1 MSKIPEKFKNDDEI
15 KTYNPWKKLAEDYD
29 KLALNDDCLYGQDN
43 KYYCEDDLSAINDF
57 NKKWKGTTDE
67 IITTIPVEPWWG
79 NPLEAKLIIL
89 TLNPGYVPEVNE
101 SLAKLLQSN
110 KIIRQKLMAYKKKTL
125 LLEAE
130 SFLPEDDVKDIP
142 ISLKEAVNM
151 LDDWYWYEKLKSLRK
166 EVEEKYKLTED
177 EFFKHIA
184 LIEYHGYSSIK
195 SDHEF
200 PLKNK
205 KTKFPNYL
213 ETQIFIKKMIWYLA
227 EKKDV
232 RFLIMRS
239 KTKWKNLLN
248 DGWLNLSNDNQKTFL
263 EIYNDN
269 NNGVIFYKTNNGMSQ
284 AITKKNLGQ
293 IYEKLKKIFE

>member
-130 SFLPEDDVKDIP
+130 SFL
-142 ISLKEAVNM
+142 
-151 LDDWYWYEKLKSLRK
+151 
-166 EVEEKYKLTED
+166 
-177 EFFKHIA
+177 
-184 LIEYHGYSSIK
+184 
-195 SDHEF
+195 
-200 PLKNK
+200 
-205 KTKFPNYL
+205 
-213 ETQIFIKKMIWYLA
+213 
-227 EKKDV
+227 
-232 RFLIMRS
+232 
-239 KTKWKNLLN
+239 
-248 DGWLNLSNDNQKTFL
+248 
-263 EIYNDN
+263 
-269 NNGVIFYKTNNGMSQ
+269 
-284 AITKKNLGQ
+284 
-293 IYEKLKKIFE
+293 